1 MTARMLSCLYVN
13 LFVWLLILTGC
24 NVRQAHDKK
33 YYVLSAVRQAEST
46 GAETGSILD
55 VRRLTIDSAFGGK
68 RLVYRIGDF
77 EYESDFYNEFLVSP
91 SAMITEK
98 MRNWLSAS
106 GLFERVLD
114 MGSVIDPTHIIEG
127 NITALYGDFRN
138 KSAPAATMEIRV
150 FLLKAQ
156 PSGESVPVFGKTY
169 ESTLA
174 VESAGPEGLI
184 KALDRCLEEI
194 LSILEKD
201 LRQKPLL

>member
-1 MTARMLSCLYVN
+1 MTSRMLSCLYVN
-13 LFVWLLILTGC
+13 LFVWLLILPGC
-24 NVRQAHDKK
+24 GSRQAYDKK
-33 YYVLSAVRQAEST
+33 YYVLGAVRQAEST

-55 VRRLTIDSAFGGK
+55 VRRLTIDSAFGG
-68 RLVYRIGDF
+68 RGLVYRIGDF

-98 MRNWLSAS
+98 MRNWLTGT

-114 MGSVIDPTHIIEG
+114 MGSMIDPTHVIEG
-127 NITALYGDFRN
+127 NITALYGDFRD
-138 KSAPAATMEIRV
+138 KSAPAAIMEIRV

-156 PSGESVPVFGKTY
+156 PSGEAVPVFGKTY
-169 ESTLA
+169 KSTLA

-184 KALDRCLEEI
+184 EVLDRCLEEI
-194 LSILEKD
+194 LSTLEKD